1 MANRTINTILNL
13 RDRFSGRMRNVA
25 NQTRQSSRQMSLLSN
40 NVRQFRQRAVS
51 GFTDV
56 AKKAAFVGVALTGLS
71 TAALSIGNSVEFVNE
86 YRSSLI
92 NMQAATGATSEQMAS
107 MKKEIM
113 DLYRMNLG
121 ESWSDLAQ
129 SMTIAKQVTGQM
141 GEQLKQTTKMAVT
154 YRDTFGE
161 EIPETIKASDTMMR
175 NFGITS
181 TQAYNLLAQGAQQGL
196 NKSGELL
203 DTANEY
209 SVYFKSLG
217 FSASEMFDVFKAG
230 LEGGAFNLDKVG
242 DSIKELGIRTKDGSQ
257 STVEAYKIIGVNAS
271 KTMKSF
277 AKGGP
282 SAQKAFRQVVNALEK
297 VKDPVARNTASV
309 NLFGTQFEDLEKN
322 TISALTHARSQF
334 DMTKNTMDQIGKIKY
349 GNMNQA
355 VQGIGRMFETSV
367 LIPIADRVLP
377 KLNEFGQW
385 FRSKTPEIES
395 LIDKAFTK
403 GAKVIEGFKD
413 SIQWARDNAEWLTP
427 VVIGLTSAI
436 AAQRIVG
443 VVSKMYST
451 WTNATRGLTVAQ
463 VALNLVTKASPF
475 GWIAT
480 VIGLVVAAGVYLY
493 KNWDTVKLKAQQ
505 LWVTLTSVWTNIK
518 TSITSAVTGVST
530 WLNSFPLGQ
539 TFLETTRGLIA
550 SVKQI
555 FNGFIQFFKSVF
567 KGDWEGAWQGIVEV
581 FRGQFSMIT
590 TYAKA
595 PINGIIDMINGVIER
610 VNKIS
615 VDIPSFMGGGH
626 FGVSIP
632 TIPKFALGTS
642 YFRGGL
648 AQINE
653 RGGELV
659 NLPNGSQVIPADKTD
674 RMLNKQ
680 FGPIEVTVIVQ
691 GNVIGND
698 EFLNHMG
705 SALVNKLKLALSNQ

>member
-1 MANRTINTILNL
+1 MATKTINTILNL
-13 RDRFSGRMRNVA
+13 RDRFTAPMRRISS
-25 NQTRQSSRQMSLLSN
+25 QTRQSTRQMTLLSN
-40 NVRQFRQRAVS
+40 NVKQFRQSAVS

-56 AKKAAFVGVALTGLS
+56 AKRAIGVGVAIAGIS
-71 TAALSIGNSVEFVNE
+71 AAAVSIGHGVDFIKD
-86 YRSSLI
+86 YQSSLV

-107 MKKEIM
+107 MRKEIT

-121 ESWSDLAQ
+121 ESWSDLAE
-129 SMTIAKQVTGQM
+129 SMTTVKQVTGQM

-161 EIPETIKASDTMMR
+161 EIAESIKASDTMMR

-203 DTANEY
+203 DSANEY

-217 FSASEMFDVFKAG
+217 FSANEMFDIFKAG

-242 DSIKELGIRTKDGSQ
+242 DSIKELGIRTKDGSK
-257 STVEAYKIIGVNAS
+257 TTAEAYKIIGLNAGRTS
-271 KTMKSF
+271 EAF
-277 AKGGP
+277 ARGGP
-282 SAQKAFRQVVNALEK
+282 SAQKAFKQVINALEK
-297 VKDPVARNTASV
+297 VRDPVARNTASV

-334 DMTKNTMDQIGKIKY
+334 DMTKNTMDKIGQVKY

-355 VQGIGRMFETSV
+355 VQGIGRLFETSV
-367 LIPIADRVLP
+367 LIPIADKLLP
-377 KLNEFGQW
+377 KLSEFGEW
-385 FRSKTPEIES
+385 FRDKTPEIKS
-395 LIDKAFTK
+395 LIDSAFSK
-403 GAKVIEGFKD
+403 GAKVIDGFKD
-413 SIQWARDNAEWLTP
+413 SIQWAKDNAEWLIP
-427 VVIGLTSAI
+427 VVVGLTAAI
-436 AAQRIVG
+436 AAQKVVG
-443 VVSKMYST
+443 TVSKMYQG
-451 WTNATRGLTVAQ
+451 WTNVTKGLTVAQ

-475 GWIAT
+475 GWVAT
-480 VIGLVVAAGVYLY
+480 IIGLVVAAGVYLY
-493 KNWDTVKLKAQQ
+493 KNWDTVKLKAQE
-505 LWVTLTSVWTNIK
+505 LWATVTNVWSGIK

-539 TFLETTRGLIA
+539 TFLETVRGLIA
-550 SVKQI
+550 GVKQM
-555 FNGFIQFFKSVF
+555 FNGFILFFKSVF
-567 KGDWEGAWQGIVEV
+567 KGDWEGAWKGIVEV
-581 FRGQFSMIT
+581 FRGQFSMIK

-595 PINGIIDMINGVIER
+595 PINGIIDMINGVINR

-615 VDIPSFMGGGH
+615 VDIPDWMGGGH

-632 TIPKFALGTS
+632 NIPKFALGTS
-642 YFRGGL
+642 YFKGGL

-674 RMLNKQ
+674 KMLNQ
-680 FGPIEVTVIVQ
+680 QTRPIEVTIIVQ

-698 EFLNHMG
+698 EFLDHMG
-705 SALVNKLKLALSNQ
+705 NAMTNKIKLALSNM